1 MAGFSEYV
9 VFADESGDHGAVSKD
24 FPVFVLAFCIF
35 EKQRYIAEVQTAL
48 SAFKHRWFGH
58 DAVVMHER
66 DLRKRKAP
74 FEFLLAAEKRE
85 KFMGELGEIIEA
97 MPFTIVAVVL
107 HKDKITERKDK
118 AKWPVYE
125 TAMRFGL
132 ERVGIFLEEQQQPK
146 DSITHVI
153 FEQRG
158 KVEDL
163 EVENEFRRR
172 AAEFVGWKGG
182 GGKVDI
188 VFAPKAANHCGHQ
201 IADLIARPIGQ
212 MVLRPDQPNRTYDII
227 SKKFRRSTGGKIMGY
242 GLKVFPP

>member
-1 MAGFSEYV
+1 MGPFSDYIV
-9 VFADESGDHGAVSKD
+9 YADESGDHGAVSKD

-35 EKQRYIAEVQTAL
+35 EKKRYCAEVKPAL
-48 SAFKHRWFGH
+48 ADFKCRWFGH

-74 FEFLLAAEKRE
+74 FDFLLAQEPRDR
-85 KFMGELGEIIEA
+85 FMSELGALIEA
-97 MPFTIVAVVL
+97 APFTLIAVVVN
-107 HKDKITERKDK
+107 KDKITEPKQK

-132 ERVGIFLEEQQQPK
+132 ERVAFFLEEKKQPK
-146 DSITHVI
+146 DSTTHVV

-163 EVENEFRRR
+163 ELEVEFRRL
-172 AAEFVGWKGG
+172 APGFTGWKGTA
-182 GGKVDI
+182 GKTDI

-212 MVLRPDQPNRTYDII
+212 MILKPDQPNRTYEII
-227 SKKFRRSTGGKIMGY
+227 EKKFRRSGTGKIDGY
-242 GLKVFPP
+242 GLKVFP